1 MNETIYPGN
10 AASEVTDTAFDSD
23 RIVLEH
29 LVTLLSQCEEDP
41 VEGLAGYL
49 VTEDPTYLPDDS
61 EIKCLIRMM
70 GRDKLLRLIL
80 NSVLPSQSSP
90 KGV

>member
-10 AASEVTDTAFDSD
+10 AASEVTDASLGLDHD
-23 RIVLEH
+23 VLEH
-29 LVTLLSQCEEDP
+29 LITLLTRCEEDP

-49 VTEDPTYLPDDS
+49 VTEDPTYLPDDP
-61 EIKCLIRMM
+61 EIKRLIRVM

-80 NSVLPSQSSP
+80 NSVLPSHSSP